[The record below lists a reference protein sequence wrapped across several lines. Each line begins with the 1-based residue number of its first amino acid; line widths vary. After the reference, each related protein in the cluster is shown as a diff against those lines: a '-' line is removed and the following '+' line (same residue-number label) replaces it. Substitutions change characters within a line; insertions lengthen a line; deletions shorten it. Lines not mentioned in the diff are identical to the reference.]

1 MLANLM
7 ALDIRGPHSS
17 IRIED
22 RDEPMLELPE
32 RLEIDAP
39 RFAQFADKFEQTFS
53 FEGDELKRLTD
64 EVFRLLDSFRAMKE
78 GQLESLGMVQ
88 TDDPV
93 VRASLFDEVVRRNP
107 VHQKLETL
115 LACCKQAVADGQPVH
130 CRAN

>member
-17 IRIED
+17 IRIEA
-22 RDEPMLELPE
+22 RDDPMLELPE

-39 RFAQFADKFEQTFS
+39 RFAQLVTQFDASFS
-53 FEGDELKRLTD
+53 FEGDELKKLTD

-93 VRASLFDEVVRRNP
+93 VRASVFDEIVRRNP
-107 VHQKLETL
+107 VHQKLEAL
-115 LACCKQAVADGQPVH
+115 LACCKQAVSDGQPVH
-130 CRAN
+130 CKTN